1 MIANSLGFVL
11 VWKALK
17 VLCRGNGNVAQM
29 PVPQGCVLLEPG
41 MSLNEKQCS
50 NPAMAWGLA
59 KEVGEGWLE
68 GERCLVFFTA
78 NFLLFV

>member
-1 MIANSLGFVL
+1 
-11 VWKALK
+11 
-17 VLCRGNGNVAQM
+17 M
-29 PVPQGCVLLEPG
+29 PIPQGRVLLEPG

-50 NPAMAWGLA
+50 DPAMVWGLA

-68 GERCLVFFTA
+68 GGRSLVFFTA